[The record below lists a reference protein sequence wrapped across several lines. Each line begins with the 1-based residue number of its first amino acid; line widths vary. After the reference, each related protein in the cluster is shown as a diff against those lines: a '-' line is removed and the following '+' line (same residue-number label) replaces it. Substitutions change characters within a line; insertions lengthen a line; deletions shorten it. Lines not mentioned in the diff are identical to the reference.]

1 MGKLLDA
8 ESQDYIYAHE
18 KGKSRGIMLEATQY
32 TETLTNRRR
41 FLYFA
46 GWGLIGIFLITVFG
60 AMTRF
65 FFPRTI
71 FEPPTRYKIGY
82 PFQYTLGVSERLKK
96 QFRIWIVREADR
108 LYVLEAKCTHLGCT
122 PNWLAAEGKFK
133 CPCHGSGF
141 TPEGINIEGPAPRP
155 LERFK
160 VALGEDGQII
170 VDEGVRFRG
179 ERGEWEK
186 SGAFLKV

>member
-1 MGKLLDA
+1 
-8 ESQDYIYAHE
+8 
-18 KGKSRGIMLEATQY
+18 MLEAV
-32 TETLTNRRR
+32 EKSVAPVNRRK

-46 GWGLIGIFLITVFG
+46 GWGFIGVFVITIAG
-60 AMTRF
+60 SIIRF

-71 FEPPTRYKIGY
+71 FEPPTRYSIGF
-82 PFQYTLGVSERLKK
+82 PSQYTLGVSEKFKK
-96 QFRIWIVREADR
+96 QFRVWVVREADK

-122 PNWLAAEGKFK
+122 PNWLASEGKFK

-160 VALGEDGQII
+160 VALDDDGQII
-170 VDEGVRFRG
+170 VDESTRFRG
-179 ERGEWEK
+179 ERGEWDK
-186 SGAFLKV
+186 PGAFLKV